1 MWYYAGNVDKYS
13 ILVYSIY
20 METEKRF
27 NRMIGQLKGIQKMI
41 VEKRNVTDVL
51 QQISAVK
58 KALDGLSKELVIE
71 NLDSYIFKSDTEKM
85 KQIVERVI
93 NL

>member
-1 MWYYAGNVDKYS
+1 
-13 ILVYSIY
+13 

-58 KALDGLSKELVIE
+58 KALDGLSKELVIQ
-71 NLDSYIFKSDTEKM
+71 NLDSYISKSDTEKM

>member
-1 MWYYAGNVDKYS
+1 
-13 ILVYSIY
+13 